1 MAVKV
6 HLILEIS
13 WDRDYWHCHRIT
25 IRPASKMVKKSE
37 KPRGQ
42 PKSSVQ
48 MANGNL
54 VRYWPEWL
62 LSSFQAAGDN
72 VPHLSAKEDSCQI
85 SKMLAREYTERNI
98 VL

>member
-42 PKSSVQ
+42 AEIIGP
-48 MANGNL
+48 NGKWQL
-54 VRYWPEWL
+54 
-62 LSSFQAAGDN
+62 G
-72 VPHLSAKEDSCQI
+72 
-85 SKMLAREYTERNI
+85 
-98 VL
+98 